1 VNLGG
6 ALYGAA
12 TATITSKMIKQKAI
26 RASLLR
32 QKCRQKSRKIM
43 APGLVEIL
51 SMAVAFI
58 AILIVSVV

>member
-12 TATITSKMIKQKAI
+12 TATITSEMIKQKAI

-32 QKCRQKSRKIM
+32 QKRRQKSRKIM
-43 APGLVEIL
+43 ALGLVEIL

-58 AILIVSVV
+58 ALLIVSVV